1 MDPTTTI
8 DRAMSGNRTVAEAKI
23 ITAVGVVGTWAEVAD
38 VVVLRH
44 RWVEGVAEDV
54 AAVASGMMEVFKVA
68 VEEDTWMKAT
78 ITEKDPEMTS
88 TAVAVVAEDREDRLL
103 YITLERMGSTAL
115 LVEETDSGESSLES
129 IPGNGLQ
136 DCGED
141 K

>member
-1 MDPTTTI
+1 
-8 DRAMSGNRTVAEAKI
+8 
-23 ITAVGVVGTWAEVAD
+23 
-38 VVVLRH
+38 
-44 RWVEGVAEDV
+44 
-54 AAVASGMMEVFKVA
+54 
-68 VEEDTWMKAT
+68 
-78 ITEKDPEMTS
+78 MTS